1 MKNNGQKMVALQ
13 TSEIKQ
19 IAGRAGR
26 YRIAEQSANE
36 GTENND
42 VQTEIPIEKAPTP
55 GFDGVVDID
64 DNLPLEEVP
73 LDKQSTKNTNHRE
86 AEPQKSLSAA
96 LQSKKP
102 DAVNVSIT
110 SPTPS
115 KSTGEGTV
123 GYVTTLERIDFARV
137 ARAVGGEAEIIKTA
151 GLFPPARII
160 ERFATY
166 FPPGTPFSYILLR
179 LNEISRL
186 HPRFHICGLK
196 DQLIIADI
204 IQPVKG
210 LTTGDRI
217 IFCSAP
223 APTRDPETRKLLRT
237 LAECVGKQKRGGLL
251 DIPEFNLELLDQ
263 DPLPDRVYLAK
274 LESLHRGIVLYLWLS
289 FHFSGVFTT
298 RGMANYVKGLVEDR
312 IEVTLSKISYSDKY
326 REKLKKKREK
336 AMIDDLKREIMAKD
350 IENEE
355 WKEQETE
362 DGNEVELNEERRAKT
377 LAAVGVQEVKDVLSD
392 TRSFREDDQDLRDD
406 YNEYN
411 TPELEMWEQL
421 ESRGNGALRPSK
433 LGPFDSVDEIEKMV
447 TGIAANT
454 QALRDKTL
462 DLETKMNLKSIDLS
476 SGNSAEIIH
485 PLA

>member
-1 MKNNGQKMVALQ
+1 MVALQ

-36 GTENND
+36 GTESND
-42 VQTEIPIEKAPTP
+42 VQTEIPVEKAPTP
-55 GFDGVVDID
+55 EFDGVVDID
-64 DNLPLEEVP
+64 DNIPLEEVP

-86 AEPQKSLSAA
+86 AEPEKCPSAA

-160 ERFATY
+160 ERFAAY

-223 APTRDPETRKLLRT
+223 APTRDPEIRKLLRT

-298 RGMANYVKGLVEDR
+298 RGMANYVKGLVEGR

-336 AMIDDLKREIMAKD
+336 AMIDDLKREIMAEKD
-350 IENEE
+350 VENEE

-362 DGNEVELNEERRAKT
+362 DGDEVELNEERRAKT
-377 LAAVGVQEVKDVLSD
+377 LVAVEVQEVKDVLGD
-392 TRSFREDDQDLRDD
+392 TQSFREDDRDLKGDH
-406 YNEYN
+406 NEYN
-411 TPELEMWEQL
+411 TPELEMWEQF
-421 ESRGNGALRPSK
+421 EPRGNGALRPSK
-433 LGPFDSVDEIEKMV
+433 FGPFDSIDEIQKMV
-447 TGIAANT
+447 IDITANT

-476 SGNSAEIIH
+476 SGYAAEIIH
-485 PLA
+485 SPA